1 MSDGRAAPEEFL
13 ERIRAEK
20 AIEQK
25 YERGKLKIFL
35 GYVAGTGKTYA
46 MLEMAHVLKKEG
58 IDVVAGY
65 IEPHDR
71 PDTVKM
77 MEGIEQLPFKMVEYK
92 GHKFREFDLDAAL
105 LRKPKVI
112 LVDELAHTNVPGCR
126 HEKRYQDI
134 EELLDHG
141 INVYTTVNI
150 QHLESLNDVVENIT
164 GVEVKE
170 RIPDSVFDGADQV
183 KMVDIEPEE
192 LILRMKEGKIYRKT
206 QSARALNN
214 F

>member
-92 GHKFREFDLDAAL
+92 GHKFRELDLDAA
-105 LRKPKVI
+105 
-112 LVDELAHTNVPGCR
+112 
-126 HEKRYQDI
+126 YM
-134 EELLDHG
+134 
-141 INVYTTVNI
+141 Y
-150 QHLESLNDVVENIT
+150 
-164 GVEVKE
+164 
-170 RIPDSVFDGADQV
+170 
-183 KMVDIEPEE
+183 
-192 LILRMKEGKIYRKT
+192 
-206 QSARALNN
+206 
-214 F
+214 